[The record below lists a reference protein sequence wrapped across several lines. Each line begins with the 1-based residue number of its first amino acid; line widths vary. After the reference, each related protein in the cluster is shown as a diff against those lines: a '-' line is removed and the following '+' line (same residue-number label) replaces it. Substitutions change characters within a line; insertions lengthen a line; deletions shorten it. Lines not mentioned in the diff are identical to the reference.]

1 MFVQESRPKPAA
13 RASTGMRIPRPEKK
27 YYGPSYWDPGPLFIQ
42 AGYGAYVWYVY
53 KGRAQGAVWAAL
65 TDK

>member
-1 MFVQESRPKPAA
+1 MFIQESRPAC
-13 RASTGMRIPRPEKK
+13 SECVDWDENPRKRK
-27 YYGPSYWDPGPLFIQ
+27 YYGPSYWDSGPLFIQ
-42 AGYGAYVWYVY
+42 AGYGAYVWYVN